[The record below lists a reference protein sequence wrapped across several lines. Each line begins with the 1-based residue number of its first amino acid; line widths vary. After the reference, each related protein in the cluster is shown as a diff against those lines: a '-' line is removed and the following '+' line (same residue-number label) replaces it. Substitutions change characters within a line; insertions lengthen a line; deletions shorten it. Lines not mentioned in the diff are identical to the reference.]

1 VNLSSSIRDSSID
14 MRIEDD
20 LLAVR
25 CQLGE
30 RAAFD
35 ELIARWHEPLWKYA
49 RRLTGDDDAAADTV
63 QEVWLR
69 VLRGIARLR
78 DPALLRPWL
87 FGIARRVVMDRLRAS
102 YSEPAMVP
110 IDETELAGADD
121 GRDLADDVSALH
133 AELEELP
140 VLEREVLVLFYL
152 RELTL
157 TELADVLSVPVG
169 TIKSR
174 LFRARNALRRQ
185 LEMKGV
191 HS

>member
-1 VNLSSSIRDSSID
+1 

-30 RAAFD
+30 REAFD
-35 ELIARWHEPLWKYA
+35 ELIRRWHEPLWKYA
-49 RRLTGDDDAAADTV
+49 RRLTGDEDAAADTV
-63 QEVWLR
+63 QETWLR

-78 DPALLRPWL
+78 DPARLRAWL

-102 YSEPAMVP
+102 YSEPAMVAL
-110 IDETELAGADD
+110 DEVDPGSADD
-121 GRDLADDVSALH
+121 GRDLADDTHTLH
-133 AELEELP
+133 EELNQLP
-140 VLEREVLVLFYL
+140 LLEREVLVLFYL

-157 TELADVLSVPVG
+157 GELSEVLGVPVG

-174 LFRARNALRRQ
+174 MFRARQSLRRQ
-185 LEMKGV
+185 MEGKGV
-191 HS
+191 QP

>member
-1 VNLSSSIRDSSID
+1 

-35 ELIARWHEPLWKYA
+35 ELIRRWHEPLWKYA
-49 RRLTGDDDAAADTV
+49 RRLTGDDDAAAETV
-63 QEVWLR
+63 QDTWLR

-78 DPALLRPWL
+78 DPARLRPWL
-87 FGIARRVVMDRLRAS
+87 FGIARRVVMDRLRAR
-102 YSEPAMVP
+102 YTEPVTIS
-110 IDETELAGADD
+110 IDDADLGNADD
-121 GRDLADDVSALH
+121 ARDLADDINALH
-133 AELEELP
+133 DELNQLP
-140 VLEREVLVLFYL
+140 LLEREVLVLFYL

-157 TELADVLSVPVG
+157 NELADVLAVPIG

-174 LFRARNALRRQ
+174 LFRARNLLRRQ
-185 LEMKGV
+185 LQSKGMQP
-191 HS
+191 